1 MILEKKL
8 YFLSEPKNIN
18 TLILRDDRLA
28 VAAAEARHPLE
39 PPLGVQGHDEELQ
52 IQGGHLLPGDGA
64 GHISPL
70 NSANQRAQV
79 SD

>member
-1 MILEKKL
+1 MILEKKM

-52 IQGGHLLPGDGA
+52 FQGGHLLPGDRT
-64 GHISPL
+64 GHISPH